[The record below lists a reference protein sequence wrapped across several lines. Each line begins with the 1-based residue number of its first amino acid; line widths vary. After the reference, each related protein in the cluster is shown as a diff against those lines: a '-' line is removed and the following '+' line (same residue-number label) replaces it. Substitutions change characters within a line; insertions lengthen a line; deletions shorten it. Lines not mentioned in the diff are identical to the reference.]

1 MSKSFR
7 IFASLIHKTITLFY
21 WYIMNERE
29 RLLKIIAEEGMTAK
43 QFAEESGIQAGTIS
57 NIVNGRNN
65 PSLDVMQRVL
75 NRFRTINSDWLIL
88 GIGNMYRTT
97 ANTAQN
103 DIPSNGKP
111 AEKTLFDETIQVPK
125 QQTAE
130 DLQASLLL
138 HDKAK
143 QIMPTE
149 EKTQLVTKSIEK
161 VMVFYSDGTF
171 EEIIAART
179 K

>member
-1 MSKSFR
+1 
-7 IFASLIHKTITLFY
+7 
-21 WYIMNERE
+21 MNERE

-88 GIGNMYRTT
+88 GIGHMYRTT
-97 ANTAQN
+97 NTAQN

-111 AEKTLFDETIQVPK
+111 TGKTLFDETIQVVSK
-125 QQTAE
+125 QQATEE
-130 DLQASLLL
+130 DLQPSLLL
-138 HDKAK
+138 HDKTK
-143 QIMPTE
+143 QIMSKE
-149 EKTQLVTKSIEK
+149 EKPQLVTKSIEK

-171 EEIIAART
+171 EEIIASRN